1 MPPWLWLLLRCAL
14 ILLMVVSPLPQAAAV
29 ADADQRWQPPAS
41 EDEFSGLGDILK
53 SKGPQALTDML
64 KKMTSLKSENEVSVK
79 KDADGNEMYDFTNL
93 GGTKAPAATTAA
105 LVTPSPVAVTTGL
118 PASPGQ
124 GASSGTSAQST
135 SGSPLSEAMDML
147 KANGISDLPALA
159 TTASPITEAMKMLK
173 GSSISDVPAQAMQ
186 ATQVVPTLPAAQAMK
201 AKAISVNVSPA
212 PTVLTQPLEGG
223 PMHAQVAM
231 APQIPVAS
239 APPQPLVM
247 SPLAAPLP
255 VGVAPYSPI
264 GTPGSVATASAS
276 NAQLAAMMNGLE
288 QMQRNMAAMMGATGA
303 SPYAQPQGGPT
314 TPVDPAFLAPSQP
327 IAQTSASQD
336 ADLANLVARM
346 ERMEKQEASLNS
358 ALEKEQRER
367 VRFKTELM
375 RKNKHERGDKSQDQ
389 KAQLRLSRRLEE
401 LENRMKGLARQAK
414 ESRMK
419 RVAQQAKAS
428 QLPVARQEGS
438 SGIQAFGERATGLGL
453 MRTFFHTKNAAAGR

>member
-1 MPPWLWLLLRCAL
+1 
-14 ILLMVVSPLPQAAAV
+14 
-29 ADADQRWQPPAS
+29 
-41 EDEFSGLGDILK
+41 
-53 SKGPQALTDML
+53 ML
-64 KKMTSLKSENEVSVK
+64 KKMTSLKSENDVSVK
-79 KDADGNEMYDFTNL
+79 KDADGNEMFDFTNL
-93 GGTKAPAATTAA
+93 GGTKAPASTTAA
-105 LVTPSPVAVTTGL
+105 LVTPSPVTVTTGL

-124 GASSGTSAQST
+124 GAGSGMSAQST
-135 SGSPLSEAMDML
+135 SASPLSEAMDML
-147 KANGISDLPALA
+147 KSNGISDVPALAMQPMQAAPQGAKARAMSENMSPAQLA

-173 GSSISDVPAQAMQ
+173 GNGISDVPAQAMQ
-186 ATQVVPTLPAAQAMK
+186 ATQVLPTLPAAQAMR

-239 APPQPLVM
+239 APPQPLVV
-247 SPLAAPLP
+247 SPLATPLP

-314 TPVDPAFLAPSQP
+314 TPVDPAFLASSQP

-346 ERMEKQEASLNS
+346 ERMEKQQASLNS
-358 ALEKEQRER
+358 ALEKEKRER
-367 VRFKTELM
+367 VRYKTELT
-375 RKNKHERGDKSQDQ
+375 RKNKHGRGEKTQDQ
-389 KAQLRLSRRLEE
+389 KAELRLSRRLEE

-414 ESRMK
+414 ENRMK
-419 RVAQQAKAS
+419 RVAQQAK
-428 QLPVARQEGS
+428 R
-438 SGIQAFGERATGLGL
+438 
-453 MRTFFHTKNAAAGR
+453 